1 MQGPSTTVATT
12 PSVVVPPQEQQE
24 IDALIGRM
32 RQLMT
37 DRDQGH
43 TQQRDVHMKM
53 HGLVRA
59 EFTVSDNLP
68 PDLRVGLF
76 AQPRTYKAWV
86 RYSNSASATEPDRK
100 GDIRGMAIKLMG
112 VPGRKVLDS
121 HADADTHDFLT
132 VTALNFPA
140 RTAAEIDA
148 LVAAVVQGPLWV
160 KLGFLLTHPRS
171 AWVLLTTMVKHA
183 NMLQNLYCSVVPYRF
198 GAHAVKYIVRPHVGT
213 PDTVPSR
220 PSADYLRERMVR
232 QLAQGDAVFDFCVQ
246 FQRDEAS
253 MPIDDPFRIW
263 SLALSPPRKLA
274 TVRILQQHF
283 DTDAIRTY
291 GENLSFTP
299 WHCLPEHLPL
309 GALNRTR
316 RAVYDTLSTYRR
328 ERNLAPRVE
337 PTDWDV

>member
-1 MQGPSTTVATT
+1 MPETPMEVHTT
-12 PSVVVPPQEQQE
+12 PSVDVPPQEQHD

-32 RQLMT
+32 RDLMT
-37 DRDQGH
+37 KRDEGH
-43 TQQRDVHMKM
+43 AQQRDVHMKM
-53 HGLVRA
+53 LGLLRA
-59 EFTVSDNLP
+59 EFTVPELP

-76 AQPRTYKAWV
+76 ATPGTYKAWV
-86 RYSNSASATEPDRK
+86 RYSNSASAAEPDIK

-121 HADADTHDFLT
+121 HADATTHDFLV

-148 LVAAVVQGPLWV
+148 LVANVVQGPLWV
-160 KLGFLLTHPRS
+160 KLWFLLTHPRA
-171 AWVLLTTMVKHA
+171 AWILLTTMVKHA

-198 GAHAVKYIVRPHVGT
+198 GSQAVKYIAVPQVEQAEGL
-213 PDTVPSR
+213 PSR
-220 PSADYLRERMVR
+220 PGHDFLRDRLVR
-232 QLAQGDAVFDFCVQ
+232 DLAKGEARFDFCVQ
-246 FQRDEAS
+246 FQRDEAC
-253 MPIDDPFRIW
+253 MPLDDAFRAW
-263 SLALSPPRKLA
+263 SLQLSPPRKVA
-274 TVRILQQHF
+274 TLRILQQTF

-299 WHCLPEHLPL
+299 WHCLPDHLPL

-328 ERNLAPRVE
+328 ERNQAPLRE
-337 PTDWDV
+337 PSDWDV

>member
-1 MQGPSTTVATT
+1 MEVHTT
-12 PSVVVPPQEQQE
+12 PPVDIPPQEQAE

-32 RQLMT
+32 RRLMT
-37 DRDQGH
+37 ERDEGR

-53 HGLVRA
+53 LGLLRA
-59 EFTVSDNLP
+59 EFTVPELP

-76 AQPRTYKAWV
+76 AQPGTYKAWV
-86 RYSNSASATEPDRK
+86 RYSNSASFTERDIK

-121 HADADTHDFLT
+121 HADASTHDFLV

-148 LVAAVVQGPLWV
+148 LVANVVQGSLWV
-160 KLGFLLTHPRS
+160 KLLFLLTHPRA
-171 AWVLLTTMVKHA
+171 AWILLTTMVRHA

-198 GAHAVKYIVRPHVGT
+198 GSQAVKYIAVPRTDQRERLPSSPT
-213 PDTVPSR
+213 PDF
-220 PSADYLRERMVR
+220 LRERLVR
-232 QLAQGDAVFDFCVQ
+232 DLAQGDASFDFCVQ
-246 FQRDEAS
+246 FQRDEDC
-253 MPIDDPFRIW
+253 MPLDDPFCAW
-263 SLALSPPRKLA
+263 SLQLSPPRKVA
-274 TVRILQQHF
+274 TLRILQQSF
-283 DTDAIRTY
+283 DTDAIRSY

-299 WHCLPEHLPL
+299 WHCLPDHLPL

-328 ERNLAPRVE
+328 ERNQAPLRE
-337 PTDWDV
+337 PDDWEV